1 MYEKGFL
8 LGQVLQ
14 GNNFPIKFNH
24 MVALRNKSHNEL
36 IILWRKHILCW
47 ITTNSTE
54 NVDDPVI
61 GDTASTIMVTI
72 SSIVGATVLAVG
84 SNNQVIGPPATSSF
98 NGSTTDF
105 GGLLEKFYSSYQT
118 LKNIILKMIYM

>member
-1 MYEKGFL
+1 
-8 LGQVLQ
+8 
-14 GNNFPIKFNH
+14 

-36 IILWRKHILCW
+36 IILWREHILCW

-61 GDTASTIMVTI
+61 GDTASTMVTI
-72 SSIVGATVLAVG
+72 NSIVGAIVLAAG
-84 SNNQVIGPPATSSF
+84 SNNQVIGPPATSSCK
-98 NGSTTDF
+98 GSATDF
-105 GGLLEKFYSSYQT
+105 GGLLEKFYSPYQT